1 MIESNLKTYQE
12 FCKKNWKP
20 GCDDMVFALG
30 LGGETGEVLEI
41 IKKARRDI
49 MVVDKQHLKE
59 ELGDVLWYVANL
71 CNVYGLSMQEVL
83 DSNIAKLEVR
93 YGERENEK
101 QCN

>member
-1 MIESNLKTYQE
+1 MIESNLKTYQT
-12 FCKKNWKP
+12 FCKKNWRP

-83 DSNIAKLEVR
+83 DNNISKLEAR
-93 YGERENEK
+93 YGGRENEK
-101 QCN
+101 QYN